1 MPGRKVKR
9 QRPGGPLAYIAFWQ
23 FMAFLLLVSLIWAD
37 AVLDLPN
44 LLFRLPEGRF
54 NWYRACVLTA
64 AVIVVGFVSIGH
76 AYVQQKRALKGLI
89 KICSYC
95 RRVQVDEQAW
105 RRMEDFIE
113 TRTLAEFTHG
123 VCPECYQRA
132 LEGLSGPPPGA
143 PPPESTLDRGPS
155 SP

>member
-1 MPGRKVKR
+1 MFGRR
-9 QRPGGPLAYIAFWQ
+9 IHRRRPSGPLAHIAFWQ

-44 LLFRLPEGRF
+44 LLFRLPESRF
-54 NWYRACVLTA
+54 SWYRACVLTA
-64 AVIVVGFVSIGH
+64 AVIVVGFISIAH

-105 RRMEDFIE
+105 RRMEDFLE
-113 TRTLAEFTHG
+113 LRTLAEFTHG
-123 VCPECYQRA
+123 VCPECYRRA
-132 LEGLSGPPPGA
+132 MEGLAGLPSGPL
-143 PPPESTLDRGPS
+143 PPESALDRGPR